1 MERESMDF
9 SLSFLSVNKIKRI
22 MVIGSPGAGKSTFT
36 RKLQQKI
43 NLPIVY
49 LDRLF
54 WKADKTTVSP
64 EEFTQK
70 IEKAL
75 SKPKWIMDGNY
86 SNYLFDKRLNR
97 CDTVFFL
104 DYDVQTCLDGVRSRR
119 GMQRPDMPWIEEKED
134 PEFMDYIRAFPV
146 KQKLKIIMALSQHPH
161 VKIYHFKKRTE
172 ANQFLKMI

>member
-9 SLSFLSVNKIKRI
+9 SLSFLSVNKMKRI

-64 EEFTQK
+64 EES
-70 IEKAL
+70 L
-75 SKPKWIMDGNY
+75 
-86 SNYLFDKRLNR
+86 LKR
-97 CDTVFFL
+97 
-104 DYDVQTCLDGVRSRR
+104 
-119 GMQRPDMPWIEEKED
+119 
-134 PEFMDYIRAFPV
+134 
-146 KQKLKIIMALSQHPH
+146 
-161 VKIYHFKKRTE
+161 
-172 ANQFLKMI
+172 

>member
-1 MERESMDF
+1 M
-9 SLSFLSVNKIKRI
+9 KRI

-36 RKLQQKI
+36 RKLQPKI

-54 WKADKTTVSP
+54 RKADKTTASP

-119 GMQRPDMPWIEEKED
+119 GMPRPDMPWIEEKED
-134 PEFMDYIRAFPV
+134 PEFMNYIRTFPT
-146 KQKLKIIMALSQHPH
+146 KQKPKTVAALLQHPH
-161 VKIYHFKKRTE
+161 IEIYHFRKRAE
-172 ANQFLKMI
+172 ANQYLKSI

>member
-9 SLSFLSVNKIKRI
+9 SLSFLSVNKMKRI

-54 WKADKTTVSP
+54 WKTDKTTVSP

-119 GMQRPDMPWIEEKED
+119 GTQRPDMPLDRRKRRSWIHG
-134 PEFMDYIRAFPV
+134 
-146 KQKLKIIMALSQHPH
+146 LHPCFSCQA
-161 VKIYHFKKRTE
+161 K
-172 ANQFLKMI
+172 A